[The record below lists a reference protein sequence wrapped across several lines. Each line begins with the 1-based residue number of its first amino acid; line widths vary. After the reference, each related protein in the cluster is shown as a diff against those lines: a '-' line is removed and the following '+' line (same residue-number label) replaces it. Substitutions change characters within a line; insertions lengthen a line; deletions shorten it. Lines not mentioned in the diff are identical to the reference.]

1 MSAKN
6 WFQLKIGNKNEINSI
21 GKCNKQNAHA
31 TIHSLQPN
39 WLNAKVISQSIS
51 VKCSRTDR
59 LYETVLYIHMMD
71 GNSMQM
77 PFKFIYFTHSFQPQ
91 NFSIRRNKWSI
102 NLSWIANQTFCCYIL
117 IQDIF
122 DRVWSGKDL
131 MSPPPYY
138 YSLSYQ
144 TSQTFAFDQSSIING
159 FLLLSIVFTLVVVY
173 AMESHLRCIPMVFF
187 HHSTGMFLVSILFS
201 IFFDS

>member
-6 WFQLKIGNKNEINSI
+6 RFHLKIGKKNEINSI

-39 WLNAKVISQSIS
+39 WLNAKVISQSIFA
-51 VKCSRTDR
+51 KCSRTDR
-59 LYETVLYIHMMD
+59 LYETVLCT
-71 GNSMQM
+71 
-77 PFKFIYFTHSFQPQ
+77 FIWWTAIQCKCHLNLFILHILFNRKIFPSVV
-91 NFSIRRNKWSI
+91 I
-102 NLSWIANQTFCCYIL
+102 NDRLICPELQTKPTFCCHIL
-117 IQDIF
+117 IQDKY

-159 FLLLSIVFTLVVVY
+159 LLLLSGVFTLVVVY
-173 AMESHLRCIPMVFF
+173 ATQWNFICDAFLWFFFFIPWECF
-187 HHSTGMFLVSILFS
+187 
-201 IFFDS
+201 